1 MSTFVHAGCN
11 ANHFIETA
19 LENSESSLVDFPA
32 ILSKYGVEHLMA
44 ETSEQELVDLNN
56 DIPTD
61 THLIT
66 FRTLDGV
73 VTSDAVRAFTK
84 TDIFDAYKDGGLEVI
99 DIKSGFGTIKPKL
112 YGTQKTTK
120 KVK

>member
-11 ANHFIETA
+11 ANHFLDAA
-19 LENSESSLVDFPA
+19 LETSESSLVDFPG
-32 ILSKYGVEHLMA
+32 ILSKYGVQHLMA
-44 ETSEQELVDLNN
+44 ETSKEELVGLNG

-61 THLIT
+61 THLVT
-66 FRTLDGV
+66 FRTLDGT

-84 TDIFDAYKDGGLEVI
+84 VDIFDAYIDGGLAVI
-99 DIKSGFGTIKPKL
+99 SIESGFGSIKPKL
-112 YGTQKTTK
+112 YGTQATTK

>member
-11 ANHFIETA
+11 ANHFLDAA
-19 LENSESSLVDFPA
+19 LETSESSLVDFPG
-32 ILSKYGVEHLMA
+32 ILGKYGVQHLMA
-44 ETSEQELVDLNN
+44 ETTEQEFVDLNG

-61 THLIT
+61 THLVT
-66 FRTLDGV
+66 FRTLDGS

-84 TDIFDAYKDGGLEVI
+84 TDIFDAYSDGGLTVI
-99 DIKSGFGTIKPKL
+99 GIKSGFGSIKPKL
-112 YGTQKTTK
+112 YGIQSTKK

>member
-11 ANHFIETA
+11 ANHFVDAA
-19 LENSESSLVDFPA
+19 LEAGESSLVDFPA

-44 ETSEQELVDLNN
+44 ETSEQELVDLNG

-84 TDIFDAYKDGGLEVI
+84 TDVFDAYNDGGLQVLQ
-99 DIKSGFGTIKPKL
+99 IKSGFGSIKPKL
-112 YGTQKTTK
+112 YGTQSTTK